1 MKKMLVLAIA
11 LAAAPF
17 AASAA
22 EGVSHT
28 YVEGGWT
35 RLSINTSSNVGS
47 DTDFDGGY
55 IRGSVGFAQSY
66 YVFGGYARGT
76 NNDYGTDIDANES
89 NVGVGWLMPMSERAE
104 LNAEIGYARK
114 EIKVSGAGFS
124 TDGARA
130 SVGVRGAFNPHFEG
144 WLKANY
150 EDGGDFGG
158 DFSGTLGFQAKI
170 NRTWGI
176 VGELDAGDGYH
187 RYNVGVRASF

>member
-1 MKKMLVLAIA
+1 MLVLALA
-11 LAAAPF
+11 LATAPF

-22 EGVSHT
+22 EVVSHT

-35 RLSINTSSNVGS
+35 RLGLNTSSDLGS

-89 NVGVGWLMPMSERAE
+89 NIGVGWSMPAGERAE

-114 EIKVSGAGFS
+114 EVKVSDAGFS
-124 TDGARA
+124 TVGDGARA

-158 DFSGTLGFQAKI
+158 DFSGTLGVQAKI
-170 NRTWGI
+170 NPTWGI
-176 VGELDAGDGYH
+176 VGELVAGDGYT